1 MRKNIIILLTA
12 IIFSSFFTACGT
24 QQKEAEG
31 VTQAVSATA
40 ADKADSSPVH
50 TLYFRDSS
58 KSSAAVATFFNSDS
72 GRSEDVEMKRSAR
85 TAAP

>member
-12 IIFSSFFTACGT
+12 KIFASFFTACGT